1 MLIEVLKIIKRCSL
15 TVWHQAAF
23 CLRVSDVWRSL
34 MKQRAVCSLVPS
46 RSRRDVWR
54 HRRSSEETLCGSGS
68 GAAAR
73 SHESELGELV
83 QDPGAA
89 GSFLVCI
96 PASERS
102 AVRRRRAGGAG
113 GAGAHRRSGEHRRWR
128 LMMLSGL
135 NLILEIH
142 NYSISSAMF
151 NVCSF

>member
-1 MLIEVLKIIKRCSL
+1 MLIEVLRLYKETLFDCMASSGFLFKSVRCL
-15 TVWHQAAF
+15 TFVDEAA
-23 CLRVSDVWRSL
+23 CRVFARSL
-34 MKQRAVCSLVPS
+34 
-46 RSRRDVWR
+46 RSRRDVRR

-113 GAGAHRRSGEHRRWR
+113 GAGAHRRSGEHHR
-128 LMMLSGL
+128 
-135 NLILEIH
+135 
-142 NYSISSAMF
+142 
-151 NVCSF
+151 